1 MAKSTPWLAHVK
13 NTYKLGKSKN
23 KNYKLG
29 QAMKDAK
36 KTYKK
41 GGKIEEKEFSQNQN
55 QNQKQ
60 NQSGGGKKKSVRK
73 TRRSNK

>member
-41 GGKIEEKEFSQNQN
+41 GGKIDGKEFSQN

-73 TRRSNK
+73 TCRSNK

>member
-41 GGKIEEKEFSQNQN
+41 GGKIEEKEFSQ
-55 QNQKQ
+55 KQ

>member
-13 NTYKLGKSKN
+13 KTFKMGKMKN

-41 GGKIEEKEFSQNQN
+41 GGKLVEEEFSQNQN
-55 QNQKQ
+55 QNQ
-60 NQSGGGKKKSVRK
+60 NQSGGGKKKSVRN